1 MGISTGIS
9 WTQRTWNGAI
19 GCSKVSPGC
28 MRCYAAQ
35 MAETKFRHFTGGPV
49 WGADK
54 HRYVTADQ
62 RWREPL
68 KWAREARAANQK
80 IMVFGNSLYDFC
92 EDHPTI
98 NEIRTRIWDLVDET
112 RDVLIW
118 QFLTKRPERLAACLP
133 RTWPPFWDNV
143 WLGTS
148 VENADYAYRADHLR
162 AVDAAVRFLSIEPA
176 LGNVVPALNMQGIDW
191 CLWGGESGPGFR
203 NADHQWARDLLAACR
218 RQGTAFFFKQSAAA
232 RSGMHAT
239 LDGREIKEFPTPR
252 TVAGVKRRSSPASAR
267 DSRPAHAPSRHR
279 TQTALPVPPR
289 GSVRG

>member
-1 MGISTGIS
+1 M
-9 WTQRTWNGAI
+9 
-19 GCSKVSPGC
+19 
-28 MRCYAAQ
+28 
-35 MAETKFRHFTGGPV
+35 